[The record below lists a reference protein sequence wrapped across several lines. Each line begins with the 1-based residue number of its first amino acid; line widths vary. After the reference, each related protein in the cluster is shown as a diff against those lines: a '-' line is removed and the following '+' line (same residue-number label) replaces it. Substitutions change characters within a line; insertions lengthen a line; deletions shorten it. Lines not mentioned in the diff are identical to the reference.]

1 MLTVPY
7 RWADPVAAFAMTVLI
22 LYLGWEVTADVLD
35 GLADAVRKR
44 AGLQRRD

>member
-22 LYLGWEVTADVLD
+22 LYLGWEVTAL
-35 GLADAVRKR
+35 LIAHLMDAV
-44 AGLQRRD
+44 